1 MPDPIFTADVKLEPY
16 WWEAAPRPP
25 STPPELPAHA
35 DVAIVGSGYTGLS
48 AALTLARG
56 GRDVVVLEAGELGQ
70 GASSRNAGFCGR
82 TFNHGFSTLA
92 GKTGLDNAVRVYRA
106 GEAALDYLI
115 QLIESEQIDC
125 QFTRMGRFTGAS
137 FASHYE
143 LLARDTEGLRK
154 HLGVEVEMVTKGDQ
168 HREVGLDIYHGG
180 QVMLRDG
187 GLHPALFHQ
196 GLLDRV
202 VAAGAT
208 VAGNTPVTAIARETA
223 GFTVT
228 TPRGRIAAR
237 DVIVATNG
245 YTGGLTPWQRRRV
258 IPIGSYMIATEPL
271 PEAQMDRLMPRD
283 RVHSDT
289 RKMVYYYRA
298 SPDRRRVLFGGRV
311 SLSETDPRRATPRL
325 HAELTRIFPELAET
339 RVTHGWM
346 GFVAYTFDKL
356 PHLGRRDG
364 IHYALGYCGS
374 GISLASYFGARI
386 GQQLLGRAEGRTGLD
401 GLRFSGRPYYWGRPW
416 FLAPAIRYY
425 RWHDSLSV
433 GG

>member
-1 MPDPIFTADVKLEPY
+1 M
-16 WWEAAPRPP
+16 
-25 STPPELPAHA
+25 
-35 DVAIVGSGYTGLS
+35 
-48 AALTLARG
+48 
-56 GRDVVVLEAGELGQ
+56 
-70 GASSRNAGFCGR
+70 
-82 TFNHGFSTLA
+82 
-92 GKTGLDNAVRVYRA
+92 
-106 GEAALDYLI
+106 
-115 QLIESEQIDC
+115 
-125 QFTRMGRFTGAS
+125 
-137 FASHYE
+137 
-143 LLARDTEGLRK
+143 
-154 HLGVEVEMVTKGDQ
+154 
-168 HREVGLDIYHGG
+168 
-180 QVMLRDG
+180 
-187 GLHPALFHQ
+187 
-196 GLLDRV
+196 
-202 VAAGAT
+202 
-208 VAGNTPVTAIARETA
+208 
-223 GFTVT
+223 
-228 TPRGRIAAR
+228 
-237 DVIVATNG
+237 IVATNG

-311 SLSETDPRRATPRL
+311 SAGEVDPRVGVPRL
-325 HAELTRIFPELAET
+325 HAEMTRIFPELAET

-346 GFVAYTFDKL
+346 GFVGYTFDKL

-374 GISLASYFGARI
+374 GVSLASYFGARI

-425 RWHDSLSV
+425 RWHDSLGV

>member
-1 MPDPIFTADVKLEPY
+1 MPNPIFTADVKLEPY
-16 WWEAAPRPP
+16 WWEAAPRPRAA
-25 STPPELPAHA
+25 PPELPARA

-92 GKTGLDNAVRVYRA
+92 EKTGLDNAVRVYRA

-125 QFTRMGRFTGAS
+125 HFTRMGRFTGAS

-143 LLARDTEGLRK
+143 RLARDTEGLRK

-180 QVMLRDG
+180 QVMPRDG

-208 VAGNTPVTAIARETA
+208 VAGNTPVTAIIQEAS

-228 TPRGRIAAR
+228 TPRGRLKAR

-245 YTGGLTPWQRRRV
+245 YTGAVTPWLRRRV
-258 IPIGSYMIATEPL
+258 VSVGAYMIATEPVA
-271 PEAQMDRLMPRD
+271 PAVMARVFPSNRLTIE
-283 RVHSDT
+283 T
-289 RKMVYYYRA
+289 RRIGHFMRP
-298 SPDRRRVLFGGRV
+298 SPDGTRILFGGRTTFDDADFADTGR
-311 SLSETDPRRATPRL
+311 SLHRAMIGR
-325 HAELTRIFPELAET
+325 FPELGDLGIS
-339 RVTHGWM
+339 HSWG
-346 GFVAYTFDKL
+346 GQVAFSFDRL
-356 PHLGRRDG
+356 PHNGIHDG
-364 IHYALGYCGS
+364 IHYAMGFCGAGLPKGTYLGHMT
-374 GISLASYFGARI
+374 ARTI
-386 GQQLLGRAEGRTGLD
+386 LGEAD
-401 GLRFSGRPYYWGRPW
+401 
-416 FLAPAIRYY
+416 APVR
-425 RWHDSLSV
+425 
-433 GG
+433 